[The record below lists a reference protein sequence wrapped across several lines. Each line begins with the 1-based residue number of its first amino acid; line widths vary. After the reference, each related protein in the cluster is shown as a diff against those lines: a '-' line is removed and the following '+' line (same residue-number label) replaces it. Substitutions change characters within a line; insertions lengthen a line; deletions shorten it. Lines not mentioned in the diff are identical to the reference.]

1 MTKHYEWL
9 QAKNY
14 WFVPVVAATSG
25 TLHPETMRLLYDF
38 ARLKRDAAEQHAV
51 ANSLRLPLTPEHS
64 ASSAALLSLDSGWR
78 PSCTASGPQL
88 HGSLGSTGLRP
99 MPPHYSRD
107 FGHGPGAGS
116 GLLPRLPP
124 PTCSRPVSGVSLG
137 LLLLVFF
144 TAVSRPLLAHCFS
157 LCDLR
162 LLAVNGCLSLNIE
175 IFPFPRGP
183 RARRLLVCLAWD
195 LSSLTP
201 SLRASLL
208 ARLLSTV
215 IPVFP
220 ARCQVSF
227 SREHKGRA
235 HCKFCRDFFVQ
246 VVRVYTIDTLQV
258 LDGALPTSDEGGLRA
273 GAGVP
278 GLESLLSI
286 EGRPA
291 SDKHVTLRTLIKLQA
306 YP

>member
-1 MTKHYEWL
+1 
-9 QAKNY
+9 
-14 WFVPVVAATSG
+14 
-25 TLHPETMRLLYDF
+25 
-38 ARLKRDAAEQHAV
+38 
-51 ANSLRLPLTPEHS
+51 
-64 ASSAALLSLDSGWR
+64 
-78 PSCTASGPQL
+78 
-88 HGSLGSTGLRP
+88 
-99 MPPHYSRD
+99 
-107 FGHGPGAGS
+107 
-116 GLLPRLPP
+116 
-124 PTCSRPVSGVSLG
+124 
-137 LLLLVFF
+137 
-144 TAVSRPLLAHCFS
+144 
-157 LCDLR
+157 
-162 LLAVNGCLSLNIE
+162 
-175 IFPFPRGP
+175 
-183 RARRLLVCLAWD
+183 LAWD

-215 IPVFP
+215 IPFFP

-235 HCKFCRDFFVQ
+235 HCKFCRDFSVQ